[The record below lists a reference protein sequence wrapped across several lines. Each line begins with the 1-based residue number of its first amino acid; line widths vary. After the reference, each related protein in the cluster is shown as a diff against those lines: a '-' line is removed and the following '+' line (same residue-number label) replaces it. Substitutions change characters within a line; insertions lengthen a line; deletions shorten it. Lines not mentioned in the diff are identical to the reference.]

1 MNFELFLLNGEKIN
15 FSRPDFVDS
24 EIVIWGLTS
33 LTDFYKSFQ
42 LLFRKQYVSDYQKK
56 ILLVQIKHLK
66 FTFNSW
72 QHQKLL
78 IVPNQLQDSTFLFE
92 INSETLASENL
103 HHSQSYCQVCLNLK
117 AHSQVWDNF
126 WQLKALFVLKIF
138 KFLSWL
144 FGDVEKQL
152 D

>member
-1 MNFELFLLNGEKIN
+1 M
-15 FSRPDFVDS
+15 DS

-42 LLFRKQYVSDYQKK
+42 LLFKKQYVSDYQKK
-56 ILLVQIKHLK
+56 ILLIQIKHLK

-92 INSETLASENL
+92 INSETLASEN
-103 HHSQSYCQVCLNLK
+103 
-117 AHSQVWDNF
+117 
-126 WQLKALFVLKIF
+126 
-138 KFLSWL
+138 
-144 FGDVEKQL
+144 
-152 D
+152 